1 MKIGLWITGRFGRG
15 VTFERQFANML
26 DQVRLA
32 RDGGFHLLSGGQHFL
47 GPRLQTFPLLARL
60 AAETG
65 EMEIATSVVLLPL
78 LNPVQLAED
87 AATLNAMTG
96 GRFILGVGLGHQ
108 ADEREAFG
116 IEPGEVSSRFDE
128 AMTVMDLVWSGRGE
142 SYRGRFYSLPAL
154 DRSWPIPYPRPR
166 LWIGGS
172 SDRALARAR
181 AYGLPW
187 FPSEVTLDGLVERY
201 ATGSPVPSAPGAPRP
216 DLPVGVWCHVAETDG
231 AAIEEA
237 TRLGQVDPARPDWPV
252 KVMGSPETV
261 VEQIREWEQRL
272 QPTHLLLRPEVPGMD
287 QGAAMRRIELLA
299 ERVIPAL
306 G

>member
-15 VTFERQFANML
+15 VAFEQQFRNML
-26 DQVRLA
+26 DQARLA
-32 RDGGFHLLSGGQHFL
+32 RDGGFHILSGGQHFL
-47 GPRLQTFPLLARL
+47 APRLQTFPLLARL

-87 AATLNAMTG
+87 AATINAMTG

-116 IEPGEVSSRFDE
+116 IAKEEVTARFDE
-128 AMTVMDLVWSGRGE
+128 AMTVMDLVWEGE
-142 SYRGRFYSLPAL
+142 GKPHRGRYYALPELKRA
-154 DRSWPIPYPRPR
+154 WPVPYPRPR

-172 SDRALARAR
+172 SDRAFARAR

-201 ATGSPVPSAPGAPRP
+201 AAHPPAGGPPVA

-231 AAIEEA
+231 EAIEEA
-237 TRLGQVDPARPDWPV
+237 TRLGQVDPSRPDWPV
-252 KVMGSPETV
+252 KLMGSPETV
-261 VEQIREWEQRL
+261 VAQIREWERRL
-272 QPTHLLLRPEVPGMD
+272 APTHLLLRPEVPGMD
-287 QGAAMRRIELLA
+287 QAAAMRRIELLA

-306 G
+306 R